1 MRTAGASLAFKRGRD
16 AGVTGSVP
24 VLVITGPVGSGKST
38 IAAEAG
44 ELLRKANLPHAVV
57 DLARI
62 GGSWPRPPDDPWN
75 ERVLHRNLAA
85 MWSNFRDAGAQRLIL
100 SRVLETRGLLQP
112 IAEAVPGAEIT
123 VIRLRVRLE
132 VLQTRIRSRE
142 AGRDPEWFLGAA
154 GNLVERLEQL
164 RVENY
169 VVENENRSATRV
181 AEEALRLAG
190 WVP

>member
-1 MRTAGASLAFKRGRD
+1 MRTAGGSWAFKRGRD

-57 DLARI
+57 DPARI
-62 GGSWPRPPDDPWN
+62 RGSWPPPPADPWN
-75 ERVLHRNLAA
+75 ERVLHRTLAA

-112 IAEAVPGAEIT
+112 IAEAVPGAEMT
-123 VIRLRVRLE
+123 VIRMRVRLE
-132 VLQTRIRSRE
+132 ALQKRIRSRE

-169 VVENENRSATRV
+169 VVENEN
-181 AEEALRLAG
+181 
-190 WVP
+190 